1 MTTSTSSEAQK
12 SWNGQTDKVR
22 RYSVLITKKKR
33 ERTYKNSKKITKLKG
48 LCLLKHDEQSNVFI
62 Y

>member
-1 MTTSTSSEAQK
+1 MTASTSSEAQK

-22 RYSVLITKKKR
+22 RYSVPITKKKR
-33 ERTYKNSKKITKLKG
+33 ERIYKNSKKITKLKG
-48 LCLLKHDEQSNVFI
+48 LCLLKHDEQSNVNI